1 MLLSAL
7 CFLTVLA
14 PSVTPALITDIQ
26 GISYRSSYVGQT
38 LDGISG
44 VVTAK
49 GSSGFYLLGAPS
61 ADIRASNGIYVFSSS
76 AVRNVEVGDNISFTG
91 KVSEYRPSSSPNYLY
106 LTEITSPSNITV
118 VSSGNTPAPVVLGV
132 DRSPPTQYMSAL
144 DVGSDGWLSVP
155 NNVSRVTT
163 ADGPLQPDLYGMDF
177 WESLDGQLVTI
188 PSPVALN
195 FENSYGEFWVRGNWA
210 VTGLNERGGLTIT
223 IGCED
228 NIPDANPEVVIIGD
242 PLDGTTNPTVAVGV
256 QLNNITG
263 VVTYAFGFYYVLPL
277 TAPTVLSAPDYDV
290 SPTTITSVP
299 GDSCVV
305 TFGDYNV
312 ENMAPTSDHIPA
324 VAEHIAN
331 YLHLPDIMFLQ
342 EIQDNSGPTDDGTV
356 DANITLSTLVAA
368 IASVSE
374 LTYDFIEIAPQ
385 DGQDGG
391 QPGGNI
397 RVAYLYNSAKLSLVS
412 GASVGSATDK
422 VNVTIDAS
430 GLPTLNYNPG
440 RIDPAN
446 SVWESTRKPL
456 VAEWQT
462 TSGAKLFTVD
472 VHMSSKGGSSSTQG
486 DARPPVNSPVQTR
499 TGQVE
504 VLSSFIQTIL
514 DVDPDANVLVA
525 GDFNEY
531 AQTRSVFAS
540 ITELLQEIDE
550 VAGIAPVERYT
561 YVYDQNTQQLDHIF
575 ISDALALRGVE
586 AEHIHVNN
594 WSPSYDDR
602 ISDHDPTVGKVLL
615 C

>member
-1 MLLSAL
+1 MLVERLSIL
-7 CFLTVLA
+7 CLLTVLA

-38 LDGISG
+38 LDGITG

-49 GSSGFYLLGAPS
+49 GSSGFYLLGEPS
-61 ADIRASNGIYVFSSS
+61 DDIRASNGIYVFSSS
-76 AVRNVEVGDNISFTG
+76 AVHDVEVGDNISFTG
-91 KVSEYRPSSSPNYLY
+91 KVAEYRPSSAPNYLY
-106 LTEITSPSNITV
+106 LTEITSHSNITV
-118 VSSGNTPAPVVLGV
+118 LSSV

-155 NNVSRVTT
+155 NNVSRVTAT
-163 ADGPLQPDLYGMDF
+163 DSPLQPDLYGMDF

-188 PSPVALN
+188 PTPIALN
-195 FENSYGEFWVRGNWA
+195 FENSFGEFWVRGNWE
-210 VTGLNERGGLTIT
+210 VTGLNERGGLTVT
-223 IGCED
+223 IGED

-256 QLNNITG
+256 QLSDITG
-263 VVTYAFGFYYVLPL
+263 VVTYSFGFYYVLPL

-290 SPTTITSVP
+290 SPTTVTSVP

-324 VAEHIAN
+324 
-331 YLHLPDIMFLQ
+331 
-342 EIQDNSGPTDDGTV
+342 IQDNSGPTDDGTV

-368 IASVSE
+368 IANVSD
-374 LTYDFIEIAPQ
+374 LTYDFIEVAPQ

-412 GASVGSATDK
+412 GASVGRATDK

-456 VAEWQT
+456 VAEWQLA
-462 TSGAKLFTVD
+462 SGAKLFTVD

-504 VLSSFIQTIL
+504 VLSSFVQTIL

-540 ITELLQEIDE
+540 ITELLQETDE
-550 VAGIAPVERYT
+550 IAGIAPVERYT
-561 YVYDQNTQQLDHIF
+561 YVFDQNTQQLDHIF

-586 AEHIHVNN
+586 VEHIHVNN
-594 WSPSYDDR
+594 WSPSYDER
-602 ISDHDPTVGKVLL
+602 ISDHDPTVGKVRL